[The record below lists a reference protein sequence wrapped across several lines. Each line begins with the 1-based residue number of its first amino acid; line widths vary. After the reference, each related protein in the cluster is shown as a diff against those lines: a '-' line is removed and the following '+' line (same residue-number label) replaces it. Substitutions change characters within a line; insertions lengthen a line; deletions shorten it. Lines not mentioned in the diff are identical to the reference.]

1 MNQLKIIKLPPEP
14 KPTIHK
20 NSTKRIAK
28 IIRVALGMR
37 AMPLRASPTKA
48 SSFLKVRQHHRM
60 MRTLMQL
67 LMTLPSF
74 SRRAKLRLH
83 HRHRATPAS
92 NTMTK
97 AMTFSI
103 FTPAVLNSISS
114 CISMTPMKAT
124 AAVNTSKGRR
134 SVKPGCI
141 SSMPLLWPAAD
152 MRKTKQHRASRAKA
166 IIAPSIRF
174 L

>member
-1 MNQLKIIKLPPEP
+1 
-14 KPTIHK
+14 
-20 NSTKRIAK
+20 
-28 IIRVALGMR
+28 
-37 AMPLRASPTKA
+37 MPLRASPTKA

-83 HRHRATPAS
+83 QRQRAAPAS

-103 FTPAVLNSISS
+103 TPAVLNSISS

-141 SSMPLLWPAAD
+141 SSLPLLWPAAA
-152 MRKTKQHRASRAKA
+152 MRKAKQHRASRAKA